1 MSTKRLPAEKRRKQI
16 LKSAIRVFARSTYHG
31 ATTKS
36 ISEEAGVTEALI
48 YRYFGSKRDLFT
60 EAIEHTSK
68 RIVDGLE
75 AILDEHRDEPVAAI
89 HGCFAFYASL
99 LNRSDDFV
107 KMIFL
112 VLAELDQEDIRAAY
126 LPHQDRALKAIARTL
141 NDWKARDL
149 VAQDLDTGPA
159 SWLFFGTYLILA
171 LFKHSHGSIEMS
183 PAHAIALARPYL
195 KHEDLGTLL
204 DRAHEIALQEAA
216 SSDPR

>member
-1 MSTKRLPAEKRRKQI
+1 MTTKRLPAEKRRKQI

-60 EAIEHTSK
+60 QAIDHTSK

-75 AILDEHRDEPVAAI
+75 ELLVAHRDDPVRAI
-89 HGCFAFYASL
+89 HGCFAFYANM
-99 LNRSDDFV
+99 LNRSDDFA

-112 VLAELDQEDIRAAY
+112 VLAELDQEDIRQTY
-126 LPHQDRALKAIARTL
+126 LPHQDRALKLIAKTL
-141 NDWKARDL
+141 HYWRSQGYVPEDL
-149 VAQDLDTGPA
+149 EVAPS

-171 LFKHSHGSIEMS
+171 LFKHSHGNIELT
-183 PAHAIALARPYL
+183 PEHAIALARPYL
-195 KHEDLGTLL
+195 K
-204 DRAHEIALQEAA
+204 QEALSALFERAQRLEQAQTSA
-216 SSDPR
+216 SP